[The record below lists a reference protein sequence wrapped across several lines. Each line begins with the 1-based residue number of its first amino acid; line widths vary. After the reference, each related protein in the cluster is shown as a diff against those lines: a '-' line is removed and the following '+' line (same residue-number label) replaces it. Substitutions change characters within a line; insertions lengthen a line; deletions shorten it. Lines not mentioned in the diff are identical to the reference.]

1 MNTKIMA
8 AALIVALASAGV
20 AHAQVAPSYNADG
33 ICAVY
38 ALTVDPRSCEDR
50 VDSVAT
56 GSIAED
62 AQMVVAPNAAGVP
75 MPWVEGRDGVLVEY
89 IRPLVQ

>member
-1 MNTKIMA
+1 MNTRIIT
-8 AALIVALASAGV
+8 AALLVALASAGV

-38 ALTVDPRSCEDR
+38 ALTVDPRSCEDNF
-50 VDSVAT
+50 DPVAT

-62 AQMVVAPNAAGVP
+62 AQMVIAPNAAGVS
-75 MPWVEGRDGVLVEY
+75 MPWVEGRDGILVEY
-89 IRPLVQ
+89 IRPLAQ